1 MEKILNHNTPDKSS
15 NHSNTSTASTIVG
28 VHYQVGKKLGEGSFG
43 IIYEGL
49 NLLNNQSVAI
59 KFEPRKSEVPQL
71 RDEYRTYKIL
81 AGTCKFFIVFF
92 RSTIIYRFLF
102 FFFSRCTE
110 CLLLWSRRTS

>member
-1 MEKILNHNTPDKSS
+1 VKGEENALYFILFFSFLFLSMEKLTTNYDKSS
-15 NHSNTSTASTIVG
+15 HHSNASSASTIVG

-81 AGTCKFFIVFF
+81 AGTCKIKKL
-92 RSTIIYRFLF
+92 IK
-102 FFFSRCTE
+102 
-110 CLLLWSRRTS
+110 

>member
-1 MEKILNHNTPDKSS
+1 MTTQHDKLSH
-15 NHSNTSTASTIVG
+15 HSNNSTTSTIVG

-43 IIYEGL
+43 VIYEGL

-81 AGTCKFFIVFF
+81 AGTCNFIVEANKSNDSHSFF
-92 RSTIIYRFLF
+92 DSG
-102 FFFSRCTE
+102 CTK
-110 CLLLWSRRTS
+110 CLLFWT